1 MSSGAYVALSGLR
14 ARAEQLD
21 RLASDLAN
29 AGTSG
34 YKAERST
41 TSAAEREL
49 ERFQG
54 LLQSAIDVAGGPKA
68 VDFRPGALQSTGR
81 ELDFAIE
88 GRGFFAIET
97 PEGTR
102 FTRNGHFTRRA
113 DGMLTTAE
121 GYAVLGE
128 NGPMQLPPGG
138 GAVTVGDDGQIRV
151 GGTAVGKPRIVD
163 FADYSGLGRG
173 ENATFRNGTGAAEIV
188 PTGTTLV
195 SGALEGSN
203 VSVVERMVQITEV
216 TRAFE
221 ALQRGVTIMMNDL
234 DGRAITE
241 LGRR

>member
-1 MSSGAYVALSGLR
+1 MSSGAYVALSGMR

-29 AGTSG
+29 VGTSG

-49 ERFQG
+49 DRFNG
-54 LLQSAIDVAGGPKA
+54 LLQSAIDVAGGPRA
-68 VDFRPGALQSTGR
+68 VDFRPGAIQSTGR

-88 GRGFFAIET
+88 GRGFFSIDT
-97 PEGTR
+97 PDGVR
-102 FTRNGHFTRRA
+102 YTRNGHFTRRA

-121 GYAVLGE
+121 GHPVLGE
-128 NGPMQLPPGG
+128 KGPLQLPAAG
-138 GAVTVGDDGQIRV
+138 GAVTIAEDGQIRV
-151 GGTAVGKPRIVD
+151 GGTAVGKPKIVD
-163 FADYSGLGRG
+163 FADYNSLARE
-173 ENATFRNGTGAAEIV
+173 ENAAFRGAAAAET
-188 PTGTTLV
+188 PAAGATLM
-195 SGALEGSN
+195 SGVLEGSN
-203 VSVVERMVQITEV
+203 VSVVERMAQLAEV
-216 TRAFE
+216 SRAFE